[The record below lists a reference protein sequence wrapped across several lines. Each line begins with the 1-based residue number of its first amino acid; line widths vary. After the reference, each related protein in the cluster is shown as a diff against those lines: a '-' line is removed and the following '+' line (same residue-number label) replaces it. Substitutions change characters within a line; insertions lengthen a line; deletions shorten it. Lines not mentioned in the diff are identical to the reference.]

1 MRALK
6 ISSVKSL
13 RLQGVLAGE
22 FSSHFSITGSKI
34 YFFLQDLRGMLRES
48 WFSKCRSETMS
59 HGEIQTLAEAGRDGC
74 SPQSS
79 FTIAKE
85 S

>member
-1 MRALK
+1 MYLLVNSQV
-6 ISSVKSL
+6 ISLSQEA
-13 RLQGVLAGE
+13 R
-22 FSSHFSITGSKI
+22 FI
-34 YFFLQDLRGMLRES
+34 YFFLPDLRGMLRES

-59 HGEIQTLAEAGRDGC
+59 HGEIQTLAEAGREGC

-79 FTIAKE
+79 FTIAKD

>member
-1 MRALK
+1 MYLLVNSQV
-6 ISSVKSL
+6 ISLSQEA
-13 RLQGVLAGE
+13 R
-22 FSSHFSITGSKI
+22 FI
-34 YFFLQDLRGMLRES
+34 YFFFLQDLRGMLRES
-48 WFSKCRSETMS
+48 WFSKCRSDTMS

-79 FTIAKE
+79 FTIAKD